1 MTRLAL
7 CILVVCGS
15 LACRSPTPLAN
26 AHPSP
31 EALAA
36 AVLDAL
42 GAGDRQ
48 RLEALALN
56 ETEFRAHVWPELPAA
71 KPERNL
77 PFSYVWGDLRQ
88 KSELALTRTVREHVG
103 RRYKLA
109 RTTFSAETKYPD
121 FTVHRQ
127 AALVVR
133 DESGTESTLRV
144 CGSMIEKG
152 GSWKVFSYV
161 VDD

>member
-15 LACRSPTPLAN
+15 LGCRTPVPLAN
-26 AHPSP
+26 TYPSP
-31 EALAA
+31 
-36 AVLDAL
+36 DAL
-42 GAGDRQ
+42 GTAVLEALSTGDRQ

-56 ETEFRAHVWPELPAA
+56 ETEFRAHVWPALPAA

-77 PFSYVWGDLRQ
+77 PFSYVWGDLHQ
-88 KSELALTRTVREHVG
+88 KSQLALTRTVREHIG
-103 RRYKLA
+103 RRYRLA
-109 RTTFSAETKYPD
+109 RTTFAGETKYPN

-127 AALVVR
+127 TLLAVR
-133 DESGTESTLRV
+133 DDSGAESTLRV

-161 VDD
+161 ADD